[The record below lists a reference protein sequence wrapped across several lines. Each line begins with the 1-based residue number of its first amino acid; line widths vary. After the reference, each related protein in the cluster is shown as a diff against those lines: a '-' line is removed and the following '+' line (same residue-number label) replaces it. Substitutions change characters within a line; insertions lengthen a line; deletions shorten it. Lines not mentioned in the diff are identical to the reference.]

1 MKIEVTNIKWEADNM
16 DEISNLETTMVI
28 DFPIGLL
35 QKENTQDI
43 QDVIEDF
50 ASDEISNISGFT
62 HNGFGTTK
70 ILSV

>member
-1 MKIEVTNIKWEADNM
+1 MKIEVTNIKWESYNIEDI
-16 DEISNLETTMVI
+16 ENLETTVVV
-28 DFPIGLL
+28 DFPIELL
-35 QKENTQDI
+35 QNENTKDI

-50 ASDEISNISGFT
+50 ASDEISNIVGFT

>member
-1 MKIEVTNIKWEADNM
+1 MKVEVTNIKWESDNM
-16 DEISNLETTMVI
+16 EEVKNLETTVVV
-28 DFPIGLL
+28 DFPIELL
-35 QKENTQDI
+35 QNENTKDI

-50 ASDEISNISGFT
+50 ASDEISNIVGFT